1 MSNISHMNEIAAED
15 ANLTHRAY
23 VRLRSDLIACRLAPE
38 SRLNISKLQKDLG
51 FSQAAVREA
60 LSRLTAEGLVTI
72 EPNAGFRAA
81 SISRDGFRDLTLA
94 CANVEVPCL
103 RSALANGDLKWEG
116 ALLAAY
122 HIASK
127 VLERV
132 VAGQEDISAY
142 AIQRQAFHEALV
154 SPCSNQWMLWSWRL
168 LYTQHMRYRHT
179 FQALS
184 TFELELKEDFKRF
197 MDHVLA
203 RDVEATV
210 QACVGYY
217 EKVADFIEGSES
229 GAGSARVI
237 ELRREPRG

>member
-23 VRLRSDLIACRLAPE
+23 TRLRSDLIACRLAPE
-38 SRLNISKLQKDLG
+38 SRLNISKLQKELG

-81 SISRDGFRDLTLA
+81 SISREGFRDLAMA

-103 RSALANGDLKWEG
+103 RSALANGDLQWEG
-116 ALLAAY
+116 ALLATY
-122 HIASK
+122 HIASR

-184 TFELELKEDFKRF
+184 SFELNLKGDFNTF
-197 MDHVLA
+197 MQHVLA
-203 RDVEATV
+203 RNVEATV
-210 QACVGYY
+210 QACLENYA
-217 EKVADFIEGSES
+217 KVADFIDGSDS
-229 GAGSARVI
+229 GDGS
-237 ELRREPRG
+237 LRAVAER